1 MQAFTQL
8 VYFDLPIPVWHIV
21 VYVGCISF
29 LMIQRRFKLA
39 IVTSYVLVLCWLH
52 YIFRA
57 NLIFIMNGDNV
68 ARTIYYL
75 FGFALVLLSIYAL
88 FFLEDEAAEFELEKR
103 KKEIAGLRTKA
114 KEAKTK
120 ASDLKTQLKKDQITE
135 SAARKKL
142 EAELNAKIDELEY
155 RLKEGEGAL
164 EKRHAEIADL
174 QTKADDFEA
183 TTSALKAQLQKEQT
197 QESVTKNNLDEELN
211 AKIDRLESQLEN
223 SESLLQKRDAEI
235 AELQTKADEFEETT
249 SALKAQLEKEQTQES
264 ATKNNLDE
272 ELNAKIDKLESQ
284 LEKGVSLLEKR
295 DAEIAELQAKAGET
309 DKSASALKA
318 QLEKEQTQESASRK
332 KLAEEFN
339 TKIAR
344 REQQLKK
351 VESLLEKRD
360 AEIIGLTT
368 KTHEAEKNASALTA
382 QLEKVQTQES
392 ATRNNLEEE
401 LNAKIDRLESQLE
414 NSQSLLEKRDSEII
428 GLTTKTHEVE
438 KNASTLKAQLEKE
451 QTQESATRNNLDEE
465 LKAKIDSLESQLKNS
480 QSLLEKRN
488 AEIVELQAKADEFK
502 ESTSA
507 LEAHLKNDQNRESD
521 TRKKLEEEFST
532 KIEKLESQLEKGV
545 SLLEQRD
552 VEIAE
557 LQTKTAEVKETASAL
572 KAQLE
577 KEHSQES
584 ATRNKLAEDFNA
596 KIARLERQL
605 KEGGNLLE
613 KRNAEIVELTT
624 KTHEAEK
631 NASAVKAQLE
641 KEHTQE
647 SASKIKLE
655 EKSDAKIA
663 KLEQQ
668 LKEGESLVKKRDA
681 EIAELRAK
689 APVADKKAAPLKPHL
704 AVNRQG
710 AQATSADD
718 KTEVEEDVRKKL
730 HQFQYAVKYLEDQIK
745 EKDRLLGIMVKKGN
759 QTQGANNKNTVDE
772 EAKKKLQHLEQTV
785 KYFEAQVKEKDGLL
799 SLMAKRNQELADL
812 KSKAEE
818 RLDTSEAEINEAQ
831 TGKESKEL

>member
-8 VYFDLPIPVWHIV
+8 IYFDLPIPVWHIV
-21 VYVGCISF
+21 LYVGCISF

-88 FFLEDEAAEFELEKR
+88 FFLEDEAAEFELEKH

-120 ASDLKTQLKKDQITE
+120 ASDLKTQLKKDQTND
-135 SAARKKL
+135 SAATKKL

-155 RLKEGEGAL
+155 RLKEGEDVL
-164 EKRHAEIADL
+164 EKR
-174 QTKADDFEA
+174 
-183 TTSALKAQLQKEQT
+183 
-197 QESVTKNNLDEELN
+197 N
-211 AKIDRLESQLEN
+211 
-223 SESLLQKRDAEI
+223 AEI
-235 AELQTKADEFEETT
+235 AELQTKSDEFEETT
-249 SALKAQLEKEQTQES
+249 
-264 ATKNNLDE
+264 
-272 ELNAKIDKLESQ
+272 
-284 LEKGVSLLEKR
+284 
-295 DAEIAELQAKAGET
+295 
-309 DKSASALKA
+309 SALKA

-360 AEIIGLTT
+360 AEIVELTT
-368 KTHEAEKNASALTA
+368 KTHEAEKNASAIKA

-401 LNAKIDRLESQLE
+401 LNARIDR
-414 NSQSLLEKRDSEII
+414 
-428 GLTTKTHEVE
+428 
-438 KNASTLKAQLEKE
+438 
-451 QTQESATRNNLDEE
+451 
-465 LKAKIDSLESQLKNS
+465 LESQLKNS
-480 QSLLEKRN
+480 QSLLEKRD
-488 AEIVELQAKADEFK
+488 AEIAELQAKADEFK

-507 LEAHLKNDQNRESD
+507 LETHFKNDQNRETD

-532 KIEKLESQLEKGV
+532 KIEKLENQLEKGV
-545 SLLEQRD
+545 SLLEKRD
-552 VEIAE
+552 VEIAA
-557 LQTKTAEVKETASAL
+557 LQAKTDEVKETASAL

-577 KEHSQES
+577 KEHTQES

-596 KIARLERQL
+596 KIAGLERQL
-605 KEGGNLLE
+605 KEGENLLE
-613 KRNAEIVELTT
+613 KRDADIVELTA
-624 KTHEAEK
+624 KNREAEK
-631 NASAVKAQLE
+631 NASAIKAQLE

-647 SASKIKLE
+647 SPSKIKLE
-655 EKSDAKIA
+655 QKSDAKIA

-689 APVADKKAAPLKPHL
+689 APVGDKKAAPLKPHL

-710 AQATSADD
+710 AQVKSADD
-718 KTEVEEDVRKKL
+718 ISAVEEDVRKKL
-730 HQFQYAVKYLEDQIK
+730 HQFQYAVKYLEDQLK

-759 QTQGANNKNTVDE
+759 QTQGANSKNTADE
-772 EAKKKLQHLEQTV
+772 DIKKKIQQLEQGV
-785 KYFEAQVKEKDGLL
+785 KYLQEQVKEKDGLL
-799 SLMAKRNQELADL
+799 GLMAKRNRELAEA

>member
-21 VYVGCISF
+21 LYVGCISF
-29 LMIQRRFKLA
+29 LMIQRRFKFA
-39 IVTSYVLVLCWLH
+39 IVTCYVLVLFWLH

-120 ASDLKTQLKKDQITE
+120 ASDLKAQLKKDQITE
-135 SAARKKL
+135 SATTKKL

-155 RLKEGEGAL
+155 RLTVSEGVL
-164 EKRHAEIADL
+164 EKRDADIAELQATAD
-174 QTKADDFEA
+174 EA
-183 TTSALKAQLQKEQT
+183 KETTSALKAQLEKEHT
-197 QESVTKNNLDEELN
+197 RESATRNNLAEELN

-223 SESLLQKRDAEI
+223 SESLL
-235 AELQTKADEFEETT
+235 ET
-249 SALKAQLEKEQTQES
+249 
-264 ATKNNLDE
+264 
-272 ELNAKIDKLESQ
+272 
-284 LEKGVSLLEKR
+284 R
-295 DAEIAELQAKAGET
+295 DAEIAELQAKADEFKET
-309 DKSASALKA
+309 TAALEAQLENDQTQESATRNNLAEELKAEIDKLESQLENTESLLVTRDAEIAELQVKTDEAKETASALKA
-318 QLEKEQTQESASRK
+318 RLEKENTQESASRK

-339 TKIAR
+339 TKFAR
-344 REQQLKK
+344 LEQQLKK

-360 AEIIGLTT
+360 AEIVELTT
-368 KTHEAEKNASALTA
+368 KTHEAEKNAFA
-382 QLEKVQTQES
+382 
-392 ATRNNLEEE
+392 
-401 LNAKIDRLESQLE
+401 
-414 NSQSLLEKRDSEII
+414 
-428 GLTTKTHEVE
+428 
-438 KNASTLKAQLEKE
+438 LKAQLEQK

-465 LKAKIDSLESQLKNS
+465 LKAKIDSLQSQLENS
-480 QSLLEKRN
+480 ESLLVKRD
-488 AEIVELQAKADEFK
+488 AEIAELRAKADEDK
-502 ESTSA
+502 ETTSA
-507 LEAHLKNDQNRESD
+507 LKAHLKTDQNQESD

-532 KIEKLESQLEKGV
+532 RINKLESQLEKGV
-545 SLLEQRD
+545 SLLEKRD

-557 LQTKTAEVKETASAL
+557 LQATADEAKETASAL
-572 KAQLE
+572 KARLE
-577 KEHSQES
+577 KEHTQES
-584 ATRNKLAEDFNA
+584 ASRNTLEQDFNT
-596 KIARLERQL
+596 KIARFEQQL
-605 KEGGNLLE
+605 KKGESLLE
-613 KRNAEIVELTT
+613 KRDAEIVQLTA

-631 NASAVKAQLE
+631 TASAVKAQLE
-641 KEHTQE
+641 KDQTQE

-655 EKSDAKIA
+655 ERFNAKID

-668 LKEGESLVKKRDA
+668 LKEGESLLKKRDA
-681 EIAELRAK
+681 DIAELRAK

-710 AQATSADD
+710 AQTKSADNIG
-718 KTEVEEDVRKKL
+718 EVEEDVRKKL

-745 EKDRLLGIMVKKGN
+745 EKDRLLGIMVKKGT

-772 EAKKKLQHLEQTV
+772 DVKKKMQQLEQTV

-799 SLMAKRNQELADL
+799 SLMAKRNRELADL

-818 RLDTSEAEINEAQ
+818 RLETSEAEINEAQ